1 MVKTPFNQTKAWP
14 LLVKEPMPG
23 QGRLLNKRVSVLTG
37 CRTRLVFVSLF
48 PQDATQGALASCT
61 GR

>member
-1 MVKTPFNQTKAWP
+1 MVKTPFNQAKAWP

-23 QGRLLNKRVSVLTG
+23 QGRLLNKRVSLLTG